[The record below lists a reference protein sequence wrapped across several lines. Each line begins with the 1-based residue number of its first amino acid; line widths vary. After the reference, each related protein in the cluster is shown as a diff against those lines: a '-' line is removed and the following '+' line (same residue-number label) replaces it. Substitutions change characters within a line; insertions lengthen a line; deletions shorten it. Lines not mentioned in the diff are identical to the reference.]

1 MAINSSGKRWGEVK
15 GKQNHKRLST
25 PPQRPLTL
33 SDWHSTSLV
42 IMVGYWLGKVLTGL
56 EDIWFLHE
64 VSDSVAMILLAV
76 YMVVLINLTAHTLL
90 VIWRSGLWFL
100 LCSYIVHCGE
110 NTQCSVKGRL
120 WGEGCV
126 KEKDIFTYLLTLQWV
141 VSFVIWIFSQL
152 IWSNVLCNLSFH

>member
-1 MAINSSGKRWGEVK
+1 M
-15 GKQNHKRLST
+15 
-25 PPQRPLTL
+25 
-33 SDWHSTSLV
+33 
-42 IMVGYWLGKVLTGL
+42 GKVLTGL

-64 VSDSVAMILLAV
+64 VSDSVTMILLAV

-100 LCSYIVHCGE
+100 LCSCIVNCGE

-120 WGEGCV
+120 WGEGYV

-152 IWSNVLCNLSFH
+152 I